1 MAGENTN
8 EAEAAAQHLAQ
19 AVELV
24 TQFMTRKPDQGG
36 R

>member
-1 MAGENTN
+1 MAGEDTN
-8 EAEAAAQHLAQ
+8 EAEAAGQHLAQ

-24 TQFMTRKPDQGG
+24 TQHLTRKPDQGA